1 MQIKDIIVVE
11 GRLKLDAK
19 ALDVKAKE
27 EVTDKIYT
35 FPGGPKL
42 TRYLNIPFQATV
54 QRAKT
59 EYYKSNQVSVGQAV
73 DNAIEHY
80 MKNPEEADAENNK
93 PDRKFATNSR
103 PDKIGRDISQADK
116 KRGAQLGNQN
126 ARKNFDGTPGLNTA
140 KSIGKAI
147 KTIATG
153 SAKDV
158 GTAFAQG
165 SDIGKDV
172 FKDLDNIAT
181 TKNPKQTGR
190 VFGS

>member
-93 PDRKFATNSR
+93 ERK
-103 PDKIGRDISQADK
+103 GG
-116 KRGAQLGNQN
+116 GAKWQQQHPLQFFN
-126 ARKNFDGTPGLNTA
+126 KNCAVLLFTQIHFP
-140 KSIGKAI
+140 
-147 KTIATG
+147 
-153 SAKDV
+153 
-158 GTAFAQG
+158 
-165 SDIGKDV
+165 
-172 FKDLDNIAT
+172 
-181 TKNPKQTGR
+181 
-190 VFGS
+190 